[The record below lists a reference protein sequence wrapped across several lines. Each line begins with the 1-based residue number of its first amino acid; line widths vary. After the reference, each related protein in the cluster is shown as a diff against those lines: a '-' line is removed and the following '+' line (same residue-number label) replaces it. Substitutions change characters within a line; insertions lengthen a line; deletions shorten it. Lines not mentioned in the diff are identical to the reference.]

1 MSMAM
6 SIKINTAHIVTHS
19 QLDIHNDSCP
29 ICRCSLMEKCLDCGN
44 TDGSCECI
52 SVLGVCGHGY
62 HLHCISTWLK
72 TKQICPLDNN
82 RWEYKKHDSNC
93 ICSKKKISKKNNTEV
108 VEVEEVENSELE
120 TSDSEESD

>member
-1 MSMAM
+1 MSM
-6 SIKINTAHIVTHS
+6 SIKINSARIITYS

-52 SVLGVCGHGY
+52 SVLGICGHGY

-72 TKQICPLDNN
+72 TKQMCPLDNN
-82 RWEYKKHDSNC
+82 RWEYKKHDTNC
-93 ICSKKKISKKNNTEV
+93 NCGKKKNKPCIDNTELFV
-108 VEVEEVENSELE
+108 VTQESEQSV
-120 TSDSEESD
+120 SDSESV